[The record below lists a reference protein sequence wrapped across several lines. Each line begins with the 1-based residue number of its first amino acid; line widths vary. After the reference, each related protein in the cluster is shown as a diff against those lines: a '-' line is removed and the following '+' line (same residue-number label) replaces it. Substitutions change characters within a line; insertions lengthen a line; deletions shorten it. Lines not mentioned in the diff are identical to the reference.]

1 MATQGVVFQDQF
13 QPFSRRKDELSV
25 EGGCVLWRHRV
36 VVPEKGRKRALQ
48 MLHEGHPGIV
58 WMKTFSRGYVWWP
71 GIDEQIENTVKECT
85 ECQMTG
91 KMPPPVPLHPW
102 AHPEMLW
109 SRIHIDYAGPFEGKM
124 FLLIADAHSK
134 WLEVHP
140 TNSPT
145 LTATIELLWK
155 TFACIG
161 LPEVLVSDNVTIFT
175 SDEFAE
181 FLSGMV

>member
-1 MATQGVVFQDQF
+1 
-13 QPFSRRKDELSV
+13 
-25 EGGCVLWRHRV
+25 
-36 VVPEKGRKRALQ
+36 
-48 MLHEGHPGIV
+48 
-58 WMKTFSRGYVWWP
+58 
-71 GIDEQIENTVKECT
+71 
-85 ECQMTG
+85 
-91 KMPPPVPLHPW
+91 
-102 AHPEMLW
+102 
-109 SRIHIDYAGPFEGKM
+109 M

-145 LTATIELLWK
+145 STATIELLWK

-175 SDEFAE
+175 SNEFAE